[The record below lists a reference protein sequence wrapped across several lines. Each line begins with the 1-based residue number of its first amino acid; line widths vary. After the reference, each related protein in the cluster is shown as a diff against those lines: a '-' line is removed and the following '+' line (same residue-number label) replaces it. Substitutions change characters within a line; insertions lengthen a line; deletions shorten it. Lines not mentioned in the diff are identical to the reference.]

1 MAATV
6 TSPSLLRVDRVL
18 QNREANARY
27 DWNAS
32 LLRQDKRRLERLLP
46 EGELY
51 EQQQQE
57 EAVRPLGPCCQLL
70 TPLASVQSAW
80 QRVLCSLPLPVPHDY
95 CTI

>member
-46 EGELY
+46 EGE
-51 EQQQQE
+51 QQQQE
-57 EAVRPLGPCCQLL
+57 EAPLGPCCQLL